1 MTAGE
6 TAYINMNE
14 MTFEWYTK
22 YSEKREEAF
31 RLRLLLI
38 EIKHELELTKLGYR
52 QMDEVIERIKN
63 ELNK

>member
-52 QMDEVIERIKN
+52 QMDEVSERIKN